1 MTIGE
6 LIYQQRK
13 KLQMT
18 LEDVSRICNVPCSTV
33 SRWENGHIKKISRDN
48 MEKLCMHLNIDPI
61 VFFQKNELLSL
72 EEMEMLKAYRKSD
85 DRAKQDAMKMLKEH
99 AIEGV
104 N

>member
-18 LEDVSRICNVPCSTV
+18 LEDVSKICNVPCSTV
-33 SRWENGHIKKISRDN
+33 SRWENGHIKKISRTN
-48 MEKLCMHLNIDPI
+48 MEKLCTHLNIDPI
-61 VFFQKNELLSL
+61 VFFQQSELLSK
-72 EEMEMLKAYRKSD
+72 EEMEMLKAYRKAD
-85 DRAKQDAMKMLKEH
+85 ERAKQDAYKMLKEH
-99 AIEGV
+99 EIDGG